1 MEQESIFEELPTG
14 KLFKARSI
22 YFATFLGGPIV
33 AGYLISSNYKAF
45 NEQQNAIKTW
55 VFTIIGT
62 VLMLIF
68 LYLINARPGP
78 KIPGFLFPLIY
89 SIITYNIVNIAQK
102 DKIQAYIS
110 AGGQFHSLSRIV
122 IVTIIGLAISLLGLL
137 IIENII
143 DLVLSGV
150 LITN

>member
-1 MEQESIFEELPTG
+1 M
-14 KLFKARSI
+14 
-22 YFATFLGGPIV
+22 

-55 VFTIIGT
+55 VFTFISTI
-62 VLMLIF
+62 LMLIF
-68 LYLINARPGP
+68 LYFINSRPGP
-78 KIPGFLFPLIY
+78 KIPGLLFPLIY

-102 DKIQAYIS
+102 EKIQAYIS

-122 IVTIIGLAISLLGLL
+122 IVTIIGLAISLVGLL

-143 DLVLSGV
+143 DLFLSEGF
-150 LITN
+150 IINY